1 VDVRWRYR
9 TLAHHGGT
17 AAGQL
22 TLERPSGKT
31 KAREIIPSM
40 GIRSMCLLLFFPL
53 IGLSQWVRRIE
64 LGINWSDSPPPH
76 SLAYFRLD
84 PCRRTGVSDRRIL
97 TECDWPSGQPPKRVA
112 KVNEVG
118 SGGWFSVYE
127 VEYFSDDDDSQVAM
141 RSVLVRT
148 APGQFR
154 EIHLASNMPHGT
166 LYPVKL
172 LHAERQPVLKVA
184 FDDGGI
190 YHIRNE
196 EYYVVLPTGPL
207 ELNFESVYRA
217 AKAAA
222 PSGKT
227 TYQPAS
233 HFDFNRMVF
242 HIQTEASE
250 AHIGAKVACCEGH
263 IEVPFQIEKT
273 TAIAG
278 KGNYFAD

>member
-1 VDVRWRYR
+1 M
-9 TLAHHGGT
+9 TGAF
-17 AAGQL
+17 
-22 TLERPSGKT
+22 S
-31 KAREIIPSM
+31 
-40 GIRSMCLLLFFPL
+40 RSATGPL
-53 IGLSQWVRRIE
+53 GS
-64 LGINWSDSPPPH
+64 
-76 SLAYFRLD
+76 RL
-84 PCRRTGVSDRRIL
+84 RGS
-97 TECDWPSGQPPKRVA
+97 PKRVA

-127 VEYFSDDDDSQVAM
+127 VEYLSDDNDSQVAM
-141 RSVLVRT
+141 RSVLVE
-148 APGQFR
+148 PPLGPVSR
-154 EIHLASNMPHGT
+154 ESISRLNMPLGT

-196 EYYVVLPTGPL
+196 EYYVVLRTGPL

-233 HFDFNRMVF
+233 YFDFNRMVF

-250 AHIGAKVACCEGH
+250 AHIGAKVACCEGR

-273 TAIAG
+273 TVIAG